1 MNWKEKIE
9 VWFDNHENE
18 GVELLAELIRTD
30 TINPPGN
37 EYRAAK
43 VVEKFLKKYNI
54 DSKCYEA
61 ESGRTNLLAKIGKGN
76 PVVFVPAHTDVVPV
90 GDGWNTN
97 PLEPVIKDGFMYGRG
112 TTDNKGSLASVL
124 LLAAFL
130 KKHENEF
137 NGTFFVGAVADEEC
151 GSEKGIT
158 YLFNNN
164 LIEADFAIVP
174 DTGTSIY
181 SISRGE
187 KGLLH
192 VEIIFNGKQAH
203 GSSPE
208 LGLNSIWA
216 AIDFLNLI
224 QGMFGKEIGYL
235 DESPTELFSP
245 TSINI
250 GSIKA
255 GSSFN
260 IVPATCSVKL
270 DIRFTLEHTGEK
282 ILALVE
288 ETAEKVKQKGAC
300 NSYEIK
306 IESEMKPFEISKDN
320 PLVDAT
326 ESAVK
331 ELTGKS
337 VKHFGISGTTVCKQ
351 LLENDIPVIGF
362 SQEGNELFH
371 QANERIS
378 LSEIPLFGKAL
389 GLTFLKLVNEKNC
402 QSDTQNK

>member
-1 MNWKEKIE
+1 MNWKKKLGI
-9 VWFDNHENE
+9 WFDQHENE
-18 GVELLAELIRTD
+18 GIELLGNLIRTD

-43 VVEKFLKKYNI
+43 IVKEFLEKYNI
-54 DSKCYEA
+54 ASTCHEA
-61 ESGRTNLLAKIGKGN
+61 EPGRTNLLAKIGKGN
-76 PVVFVPAHTDVVPV
+76 PIVFVPAHTDVVPV
-90 GDGWNTN
+90 GDGWHTN
-97 PLEPVIKDGFMYGRG
+97 PLDPIIKNGFMYGRG
-112 TTDNKGSLASVL
+112 TTDNKGALASLL

-137 NGTFFVGAVADEEC
+137 EGTFVVGAVADEEC
-151 GSEKGIT
+151 GSEKGIS
-158 YLFNNN
+158 YLLENN
-164 LIEADFAIVP
+164 LVDADFAIVP

-187 KGLLH
+187 KGLFH

-203 GSSPE
+203 GSTPE

-216 AIDFLNLI
+216 ANEFLNLI
-224 QGMFGKEIGYL
+224 KEMFGKEIGYL
-235 DESPTELFSP
+235 NESPTELFSP

-250 GSIKA
+250 GAIKA

-260 IVPATCSVKL
+260 IVPAKCSVKL

-282 ILALVE
+282 ILALIE
-288 ETAEKVKQKGAC
+288 ETAEKVKQNGAC

-306 IESEMKPFEISKDN
+306 IESQMNPFEISRDN
-320 PLVDAT
+320 PLVHAA

-337 VKHFGISGTTVCKQ
+337 VEHFGISGTTVCKQ
-351 LLENDIPVIGF
+351 LLENNIPVIGF
-362 SQEGNELFH
+362 SQESNGLFH
-371 QANERIS
+371 QANERIA
-378 LSEIPLFGKAL
+378 LSEIPLFGQAL
-389 GLTFLKLVNEKNC
+389 GLTFFNLVKDEKLKVKN
-402 QSDTQNK
+402 